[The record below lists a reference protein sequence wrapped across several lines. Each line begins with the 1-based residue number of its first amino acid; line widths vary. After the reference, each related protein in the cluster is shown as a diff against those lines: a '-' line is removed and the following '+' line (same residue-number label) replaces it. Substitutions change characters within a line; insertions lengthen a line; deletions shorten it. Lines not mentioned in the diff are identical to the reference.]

1 MGYFSGESWV
11 DCVIPLIILYGG
23 NEPQNLSSETNKEHC
38 ILPDQVLSFLC
49 SLLFLFSTLFLMAC
63 LCEAMTTN
71 VLISYLKSLVVQ
83 QSM

>member
-1 MGYFSGESWV
+1 MEKVGWIVSFH
-11 DCVIPLIILYGG
+11 LLYYMEEMRK
-23 NEPQNLSSETNKEHC
+23 NKEPQNLSSETNKEYR

-71 VLISYLKSLVVQ
+71 VFISYLKSFVVQ

>member
-1 MGYFSGESWV
+1 MEKVGWIVSFH
-11 DCVIPLIILYGG
+11 PLYYMEEMRK
-23 NEPQNLSSETNKEHC
+23 EPQNLSSETSKEYR

-71 VLISYLKSLVVQ
+71 VFISYLKSFVVQ
-83 QSM
+83 QNM